1 MGDAVK
7 IGTRGSDL
15 ALAQARLVAAHL
27 EKRHHGLAAEIV
39 PIRTKGDR
47 MQNVSLVT
55 IGGKGVFVKE
65 LEEALLSGDVDCAV
79 HSMKDVP
86 VELPEGLDIGAV
98 PEREDPR
105 DVLVSRGNRKI
116 EELPKGARIGTGS
129 LRRTTQLKNL
139 LPDIEV
145 VPIRGN
151 LDTRIKKIETEGL
164 DGIIV
169 AAAGMKRMGWAG
181 RISQFIPVEVMVP
194 AAGQG
199 VIGVEVRA
207 DDGRIRELVS
217 FLNHP
222 VTVTEL
228 SAERAFL
235 KHLGGGCQVPIAC
248 LARVTRDSLVVKG
261 LVGTING
268 AYIVADEV
276 KGPAEKWEELGK
288 SLAEIILSRGGKA
301 ILDSVYRG
309 LC

>member
-1 MGDAVK
+1 MVK

-15 ALAQARLVAAHL
+15 ALAQARLVATHL
-27 EKRHHGLAAEIV
+27 EKRHPDCRAEVV

-47 MQNVSLVT
+47 MQNVSLAM

-65 LEEALLSGDVDCAV
+65 LEDAILSGDIDCAV

-86 VELPEGLDIGAV
+86 VELPGGLVIGAV

-116 EELPKGARIGTGS
+116 EELPKGARIGTSS
-129 LRRTTQLKNL
+129 LRRTTQLRSL

-151 LDTRIKKIETEGL
+151 LDTRIRKIETEGL
-164 DGIIV
+164 DGIIA

-199 VIGVEVRA
+199 VIGVEVRVG
-207 DDGRIRELVS
+207 DERMRGLVS

-222 VTVTEL
+222 VTLTEL

-235 KHLGGGCQVPIAC
+235 KRLGGGCQVPVAC
-248 LARVTRDSLVVKG
+248 LARKGKDSLVVRG
-261 LVGTING
+261 LVGTVNG
-268 AYIVADEV
+268 AYIIADEV
-276 KGPAEKWEELGK
+276 KGPAEKWEELGVA
-288 SLAEIILSRGGKA
+288 LAEGILSRGGKA
-301 ILDSVYRG
+301 ILDCVARNP
-309 LC
+309 C

>member
-1 MGDAVK
+1 
-7 IGTRGSDL
+7 
-15 ALAQARLVAAHL
+15 
-27 EKRHHGLAAEIV
+27 
-39 PIRTKGDR
+39 
-47 MQNVSLVT
+47 MQNVSLVK

-65 LEEALLSGDVDCAV
+65 LEEALLSGNVDCAV

-86 VELPEGLDIGAV
+86 VELPEGLVIGAV

-164 DGIIV
+164 DGIIA

-235 KHLGGGCQVPIAC
+235 KRLGGGCQVPIAC

-268 AYIVADEV
+268 AYIVADEI
-276 KGPAEKWEELGK
+276 KGPAEKWEELGE